1 MNRGIRSF
9 IGNRDGGSTGSNKDR
24 LTSTL
29 AYQQLLAALT

>member
-1 MNRGIRSF
+1 MNGGIRSF
-9 IGNRDGGSTGSNKDR
+9 LGDRDGGLTGSNKDR